1 MALHTACSSL
11 AILMLTVA
19 VGCSGRDA
27 TQGTDGKAAATQE
40 PASGGPVKQENTPAS
55 LKALIQQLHQAQQKA
70 NHQQAAELTRALL
83 PDEAR
88 LKLALRDEAPA
99 DAIQAILGLNKQYL
113 AAPEA
118 GQATILM
125 ARTEQTEVQVHG
137 ATTEELS
144 QYADGSTAA
153 AQFPKMARTAAQK
166 LLRPGATFYMVECRQ
181 PGTKLATRFEM
192 FYWDGKQWTWLGPV
206 WSILRWKE

>member
-1 MALHTACSSL
+1 V
-11 AILMLTVA
+11 ILVLTVA

-27 TQGTDGKAAATQE
+27 TQGTGGKAAATQQQ
-40 PASGGPVKQENTPAS
+40 ASGPVKQENTPAS
-55 LKALIQQLHQAQQKA
+55 LKALIQQLQQAQQKD
-70 NHQQAAELTRALL
+70 NHQQAADLTRALL

-113 AAPEA
+113 AAPED

-125 ARTEQTEVQVHG
+125 ARTEQTEVHVHG
-137 ATTEELS
+137 ATSEELGR
-144 QYADGSTAA
+144 YADGSTAA
-153 AQFPKMARTAAQK
+153 TQFPKLARTAAQK
-166 LLRPGATFYMVECRQ
+166 LLRPGATFYTVECRQ

-206 WSILRWKE
+206 WSVLRWKE